1 MAQTK
6 DPNFGQS
13 SGTNS
18 ALQKLDTLASRFFC
32 KYRKGNQEKGVE
44 NEVPHVSE
52 YAILWEATM
61 KEFFAQ
67 AKEDFLK
74 KWDFQPQVVK
84 LKQIEHTLNEKKIL
98 QAVSFPFLVKLVFAF
113 KIEAPIIPKCKR
125 PGDTSNFD
133 EYDEEDIRFS
143 VTEKCAKEFLEF

>member
-52 YAILWEATM
+52 YAILWEATS
-61 KEFFAQ
+61 KSKPLKLNICKYFNISNISLFLLNAQ
-67 AKEDFLK
+67 KACFLK
-74 KWDFQPQVVK
+74 MID
-84 LKQIEHTLNEKKIL
+84 
-98 QAVSFPFLVKLVFAF
+98 S
-113 KIEAPIIPKCKR
+113 
-125 PGDTSNFD
+125 
-133 EYDEEDIRFS
+133 
-143 VTEKCAKEFLEF
+143 